1 MEEELKGLKSVDDE
15 KSKIEKIMKAKE
27 KELESK
33 VFFFFWGDFFFF
45 FIKLNKNI
53 KNNGGMTT

>member
-1 MEEELKGLKSVDDE
+1 MEEELKGLKTVDDE

-33 VFFFFWGDFFFF
+33 VFFFLF
-45 FIKLNKNI
+45 
-53 KNNGGMTT
+53 

>member
-1 MEEELKGLKSVDDE
+1 MEEELKGLKTVDDE

-33 VFFFFWGDFFFF
+33 VFFFFFGGDVF
-45 FIKLNKNI
+45 FIKLNILFLEYKN
-53 KNNGGMTT
+53 KTT